1 MERPTGRVIHIWE
14 QRMFARKLS
23 RIVGFLFVLA
33 VMLGGVGTASA
44 AVIEHTTGSAT
55 EAGTGVGAILT
66 TFDTNWG

>member
-1 MERPTGRVIHIWE
+1 MS
-14 QRMFARKLS
+14 ARKLS

-44 AVIEHTTGSAT
+44 AVIEHTTGSAA